1 MDELRRG
8 KRTYILV
15 ALVILIVWAMTIPLL
30 F

>member
-8 KRTYILV
+8 KRTYILI
-15 ALVILIVWAMTIPLL
+15 AIAILIVWALTIPLL

>member
-15 ALVILIVWAMTIPLL
+15 AVIILIVWALTIPLL

>member
-15 ALVILIVWAMTIPLL
+15 ALVILIVWALTIPLL

>member
-8 KRTYILV
+8 RRTYMLIAV
-15 ALVILIVWAMTIPLL
+15 AILIVWALTIPLL

>member
-8 KRTYILV
+8 KRTYILIGI
-15 ALVILIVWAMTIPLL
+15 AILIVWALTIPLL